1 MLPTLPR
8 APEDVARSPDR
19 HRGPSRLANP
29 ALPRLRAADLQAGVE
44 VPLLRHLARVGRPL
58 VDLGAVAPSSL
69 PTVDLMHPTQ
79 IAKLFHRAG
88 WIEWLE
94 DVTHGQDLVLPARRL
109 ADDGLAAWAE
119 ARERGYEGLVGKEE
133 GFEVHRGHDAPVAQ
147 A

>member
-1 MLPTLPR
+1 
-8 APEDVARSPDR
+8 
-19 HRGPSRLANP
+19 
-29 ALPRLRAADLQAGVE
+29 
-44 VPLLRHLARVGRPL
+44 
-58 VDLGAVAPSSL
+58 
-69 PTVDLMHPTQ
+69 MHPTQ